1 MEGGPRLAYGA
12 GTFQLSGHVWRKV
25 RVFRI
30 KDRMW
35 KQEGDETT
43 ERAVRKQYDK
53 YITAGI

>member
-1 MEGGPRLAYGA
+1 
-12 GTFQLSGHVWRKV
+12 
-25 RVFRI
+25 VFRI